1 MDLTIYSRGRPA
13 GRLTRRQEGLYTL
26 FEARLPP
33 AEGLSRLYLFDAAGH
48 RLCLGVMEPRPGG
61 RVLRRKLSRAALSPL
76 TAPLSHASTEPGA
89 PAPVPADG
97 ASTPAQR
104 TGCAPGDGPLL
115 LELEGRRCLAL
126 PCAPGLAARTGLRIR
141 QIGGRDYLLFRY

>member
-13 GRLTRRQEGLYTL
+13 GTLTRRQEGLYTL

-76 TAPLSHASTEPGA
+76 TAPLSHAATEPGTLALSPASSA
-89 PAPVPADG
+89 PIPEE
-97 ASTPAQR
+97 R

-126 PCAPGLAARTGLRIR
+126 PCAPGLASRAGLRLHRIA
-141 QIGGRDYLLFRY
+141 GRDYLLFRY